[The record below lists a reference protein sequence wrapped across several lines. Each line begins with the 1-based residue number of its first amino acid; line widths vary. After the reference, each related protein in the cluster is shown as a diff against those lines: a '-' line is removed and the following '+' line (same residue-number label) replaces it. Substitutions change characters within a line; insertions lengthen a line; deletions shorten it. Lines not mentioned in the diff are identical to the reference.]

1 MNRNP
6 DRRTRS
12 GPVIAAALL
21 LALAVGYPLSIGP
34 MAMIYGM
41 TGQPELIGSAIDVA
55 YAPLGLL
62 PKCLSGPIMDW
73 ANFCME
79 LTL

>member
-12 GPVIAAALL
+12 GPVIVVVLL
-21 LALAVGYPLSIGP
+21 LVLAAGYPLSIGP

-41 TGQPELIGSAIDVA
+41 AGQPEWIGSAIDVA
-55 YAPLGLL
+55 YSPLGLL
-62 PKCLSGPIMDW
+62 PECLSGQITDW